1 VEAVPEAND
10 VHSIDATDQMLLSL
24 LAVDGRMSNRALADA
39 AGIAP
44 STCLTRLRQL
54 RRIGAVRGVHAD
66 IDPAWFG
73 SPIQAMVAVR
83 VRGDARSQ
91 IDTLAKR
98 LAVSRVVLNVFFVSG
113 AYDFLVHIAAAD
125 SAALRQFVV
134 EDLNALPVVS
144 STETHLIFEHTR
156 GAFPLVSS
164 TGSDKQRKR
173 ARAR

>member
-1 VEAVPEAND
+1 MPAANEVQD
-10 VHSIDATDQMLLSL
+10 LDATDLMLLSL
-24 LAVDGRMSNRALADA
+24 LAIDGRMSNRALADA

-54 RRIGAVRGVHAD
+54 RRLGAIRGVHAD
-66 IDPAWFG
+66 VDPAWFG

-83 VRGDARSQ
+83 VRGDARGQ

-98 LAVSRVVLNVFFVSG
+98 LAASRAVLNVFFVSG

-125 SAALRQFVV
+125 TAALRRFVV

-144 STETHLIFEHTR
+144 STETHLIFEHSR
-156 GAFPLVSS
+156 GSFALAAASGPERPR
-164 TGSDKQRKR
+164 RKK
-173 ARAR
+173 ARS